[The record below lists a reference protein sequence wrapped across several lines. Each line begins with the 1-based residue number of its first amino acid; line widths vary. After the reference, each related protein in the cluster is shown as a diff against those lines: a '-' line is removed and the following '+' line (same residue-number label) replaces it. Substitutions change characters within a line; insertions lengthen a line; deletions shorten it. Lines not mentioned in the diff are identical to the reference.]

1 MSGTF
6 AAVSGGFADVSG
18 GFADVSG
25 GFADMSGGFADVSAK
40 VFLRRKNFV
49 VWGASPR
56 CGFAFG
62 GLRSKTPRLDPAHP
76 RQGVL
81 PRKGLEGG
89 VAATMRSIGAGARER
104 GAPQSPVFCGAKN
117 APR

>member
-1 MSGTF
+1 MRAILPLMRDG
-6 AAVSGGFADVSG
+6 
-18 GFADVSG
+18 
-25 GFADMSGGFADVSAK
+25 SALMRDDFSLMRK
-40 VFLRRKNFV
+40 IFFLRRKSFV
-49 VWGASPR
+49 GWGAHPR

-76 RQGVL
+76 VGVL

-104 GAPQSPVFCGAKN
+104 GAPQSPVFGAAEN
-117 APR
+117 APVF